1 MVALHVR
8 LTAVGRKLAKK
19 IKSSKGVTVLLKVT
33 LEVPGHKKPTSY
45 TQKLQLLKTKPKAK
59 APPKR

>member
-1 MVALHVR
+1 M
-8 LTAVGRKLAKK
+8 
-19 IKSSKGVTVLLKVT
+19 LLKVT